1 MNDKLS
7 KIKQLVK
14 GAEHINEVR
23 FSSPGETNNPE
34 DPDMNISQERLERM
48 GSEILASPLLV
59 TEKDMVKR
67 EVIHRA
73 LDGCPCATQELLWMF
88 RQMKKGV
95 YITRNSDFC
104 DRVDPGIL
112 NSYKSAFPG
121 YDVQDDGPSKDDR
134 FKYEPSE
141 SKPKRKK
148 NILDLDDDD
157 DDTPPPRNIKSP
169 LDL

>member
-1 MNDKLS
+1 MVLQPVQLNNIYTMNDKLS

-73 LDGCPCATQELLWMF
+73 LDGWSMCHA
-88 RQMKKGV
+88 GV
-95 YITRNSDFC
+95 T
-104 DRVDPGIL
+104 L
-112 NSYKSAFPG
+112 
-121 YDVQDDGPSKDDR
+121 DVQTN
-134 FKYEPSE
+134 E
-141 SKPKRKK
+141 KRSVY
-148 NILDLDDDD
+148 N
-157 DDTPPPRNIKSP
+157 S
-169 LDL
+169 